1 MDKHKLCKEPKYK
14 NLVLSGGSIHAF
26 SHMGALFRLQEKG
39 LIDVKKLKAVAGASA
54 GSLFA
59 LLIVLGFS
67 LTDIWDFIRNIDINK
82 LVKPDFFSFINEFG
96 VDNGNLILN
105 ILEDILFST
114 TKIKNI
120 NLSQLFELTKIHLTV
135 VGSCLTTKE
144 IVYFDHINTPNL
156 SAALAIRISISMP
169 GFFAPVKLENK
180 IYIDGALLNSFPMN
194 LFEDRLDETIGILIH
209 HHYNTNF
216 TCPEE
221 YIMSVF
227 NLFMYHF
234 YKQAEKYPN
243 NTIYVM
249 KNEAQSIFNF
259 NIPLELKNRLFNTG
273 VESVNKF
280 ILKHNL

>member
-1 MDKHKLCKEPKYK
+1 MDNHKLVKGPKYK
-14 NLVLSGGSIHAF
+14 NLVLSGGSVYAF

-39 LIDVKKLKAVAGASA
+39 LIDVKRLKAIAGASA

-96 VDNGNLILN
+96 VDSGNVILN
-105 ILEDILFST
+105 ILEDILFNT
-114 TKIKNI
+114 TKIRSISFK
-120 NLSQLFELTKIHLTV
+120 QLFDLTKIHLTV

-144 IVYFDHINTPNL
+144 IVYFDHINTPDL
-156 SAALAIRISISMP
+156 SVALAVRISIGMP
-169 GFFAPVKLENK
+169 GFFAPVKYENK
-180 IYIDGALLNSFPMN
+180 MYVDGALLNNFPMN
-194 LFEDRLDETIGILIH
+194 LFEDKLDETIGILIYH
-209 HHYNTNF
+209 NYNTNF
-216 TCPEE
+216 NCPEE
-221 YIMSVF
+221 YIMSIF

-243 NTIYVM
+243 NTIYVV
-249 KNEAQSIFNF
+249 KNETQSIFNF